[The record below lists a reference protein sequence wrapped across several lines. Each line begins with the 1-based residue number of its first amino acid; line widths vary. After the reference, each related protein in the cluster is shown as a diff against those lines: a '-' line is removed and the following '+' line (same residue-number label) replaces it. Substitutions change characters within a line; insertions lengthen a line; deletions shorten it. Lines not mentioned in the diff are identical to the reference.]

1 MHCDIATFRLL
12 QGNAECNISN
22 KNVCTRDCMCVPSLT
37 AEKKQFLVFEFGT
50 LAIFLM
56 LSAQG
61 LIGFLL
67 YTRAESWR
75 LHSSSYFGE
84 NGHNFKTLYLVQ
96 DEKSVEKKFIEFSD
110 EKNS

>member
-1 MHCDIATFRLL
+1 MLNVTLVIKICASSE
-12 QGNAECNISN
+12 NACAFQLN
-22 KNVCTRDCMCVPSLT
+22 CG
-37 AEKKQFLVFEFGT
+37 KKQFLVFEFGT

-96 DEKSVEKKFIEFSD
+96 DEKSVERKKLLNFRTRKIVNFISLC
-110 EKNS
+110 